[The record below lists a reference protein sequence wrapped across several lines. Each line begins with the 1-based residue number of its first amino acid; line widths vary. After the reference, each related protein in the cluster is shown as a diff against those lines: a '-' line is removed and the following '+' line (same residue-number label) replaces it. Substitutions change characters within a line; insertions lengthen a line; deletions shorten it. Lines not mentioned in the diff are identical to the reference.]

1 MTQPENPFLQPPGT
15 PPVHEATPSEVVETN
30 LAQEEAPKPPFSQS
44 VEGRAV
50 HSRTGL
56 MTLPQKGDVFENPQ
70 TGERQVVEGVR
81 KDSGETMIM
90 FTPEL
95 EPGVRREPGKA
106 MRQLPLQN
114 FDIQRKVGEF
124 AEFHSIEYND
134 IFNDCADVF
143 EAVNR
148 AYQSQGENPSPESKE
163 FMDRIGELAKTVSQ
177 IDDIW
182 EIIGNQADEKGVVE
196 RKRELIE
203 RLKGVVAEFPEEL
216 VKPYPI
222 LQRVQTEMERR
233 EIKEQDEH
241 DIEVHRSKVKKSKK
255 SFKET
260 EDGQG
265 GKGSNRGRKSRQL
278 GGAKDNARSEHEVRS
293 GMQPDTR
300 VEKNPSGGRE
310 FRGRQRNQEV
320 LDLEVQGARKLTD
333 REVWQ
338 EFQKYRGARYSAERW
353 WRDRRNTLQQRIE
366 EVRKQQEDITRM
378 AELISRLR
386 KTREWGRTMWRLGP
400 EVQDI
405 ALKDSGDLV
414 ARDLDLMLRNKEAVL
429 AKPVD
434 FRKDAEEL
442 RFLYDYFFRY
452 LAALQVGERV
462 IASKF
467 VEPQRRKSQVGSKV
481 QEITGSQTEAEVV
494 AQEFALARVVDR
506 SLGEQWYQ
514 IAEPVQI
521 EVINGLRQLVAQKDV
536 DVAEAQALLTQH
548 GIPEGEQMTIIAGGL
563 AQGFNDAV
571 AQVLK
576 SGDLPTDAETIDGIT
591 QSILNEPTKK
601 IL

>member
-1 MTQPENPFLQPPGT
+1 
-15 PPVHEATPSEVVETN
+15 
-30 LAQEEAPKPPFSQS
+30 
-44 VEGRAV
+44 
-50 HSRTGL
+50 
-56 MTLPQKGDVFENPQ
+56 
-70 TGERQVVEGVR
+70 
-81 KDSGETMIM
+81 
-90 FTPEL
+90 
-95 EPGVRREPGKA
+95 
-106 MRQLPLQN
+106 
-114 FDIQRKVGEF
+114 
-124 AEFHSIEYND
+124 
-134 IFNDCADVF
+134 
-143 EAVNR
+143 
-148 AYQSQGENPSPESKE
+148 
-163 FMDRIGELAKTVSQ
+163 
-177 IDDIW
+177 
-182 EIIGNQADEKGVVE
+182 
-196 RKRELIE
+196 
-203 RLKGVVAEFPEEL
+203 
-216 VKPYPI
+216 
-222 LQRVQTEMERR
+222 
-233 EIKEQDEH
+233 
-241 DIEVHRSKVKKSKK
+241 
-255 SFKET
+255 
-260 EDGQG
+260 
-265 GKGSNRGRKSRQL
+265 
-278 GGAKDNARSEHEVRS
+278 
-293 GMQPDTR
+293 MQPDTR